1 MIEESIQSSS
11 ISQRLKSLLVIQ
23 SPPTRTNSSGNLSL
37 TEPDLESIDLAGTRE
52 LLDRLELSLEF
63 QVHEQ
68 ESVPTMPTGFELVV
82 ELGDTGYCRSIDD
95 SLWICDRVTGAV
107 AYLVTGSA
115 QLQLWQGSLVG
126 GSGAFAPAIASPL
139 ENRRYFW
146 HSFVRSAVAMYL
158 SDRGYTPIHA
168 AGLVDPAGQLW
179 LVGGYTHAGK
189 STLTIGLLEAGW
201 GYLGDDGLLLAER
214 EVGVVAHSW
223 WGDSL
228 LDPILVA
235 SYPHLESY
243 LGEWI
248 GRRRSIDLRE
258 CYRSQWLEQKM
269 PVRLAFPQLD
279 GSEPL
284 ARLVRISPGMALAQL
299 MQHSAPW
306 LLKHPQPHLRR
317 LQALCMQSE
326 HFSLHLGVAARTQP
340 DRVAEILMS

>member
-1 MIEESIQSSS
+1 MIEESI
-11 ISQRLKSLLVIQ
+11 
-23 SPPTRTNSSGNLSL
+23 
-37 TEPDLESIDLAGTRE
+37 DLGCTRE
-52 LLDRLELSLEF
+52 LLDRLQLSLDF
-63 QVHEQ
+63 QIHEQ
-68 ESVPTMPTGFELVV
+68 ESVPRMPEGFELVI
-82 ELGDTGYCRSIDD
+82 ELGDTGYWRSIDD

-107 AYLVTGSA
+107 AYLVAGSA
-115 QLQLWQGSLVG
+115 QLQLWQGSL
-126 GSGAFAPAIASPL
+126 
-139 ENRRYFW
+139 NRRYFW

-168 AGLVDPAGQLW
+168 AGLVDPAGKLW
-179 LVGGYTHAGK
+179 LFGGYTHAGK

-201 GYLGDDGLLLAER
+201 GYLGDDGLVLADS

-223 WGDSL
+223 WGSSL

-235 SYPHLESY
+235 SYPHLEEH

-248 GRRRSIDLRE
+248 GQRRSIDLRE
-258 CYRSQWLEQKM
+258 CYRSQWLEQQV

-284 ARLVRISPGMALAQL
+284 ARLVPISPGMALAQL

-306 LLKHPQPHLRR
+306 LLEHPQPHLRR

-340 DRVAEILMS
+340 DRVAAILIG